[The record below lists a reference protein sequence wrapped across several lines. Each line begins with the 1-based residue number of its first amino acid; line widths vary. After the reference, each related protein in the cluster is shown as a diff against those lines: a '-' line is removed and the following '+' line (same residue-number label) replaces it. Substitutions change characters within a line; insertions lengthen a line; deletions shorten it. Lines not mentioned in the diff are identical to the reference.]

1 MEKLR
6 RPRGNRTEKKSL
18 LAIEHPRV
26 EMRNGH
32 GGSGLQRLTIN
43 FRPVFLYNCGIV
55 ADQPLPTD
63 GKAAEALGF
72 RNSRLLQK
80 RQAAT
85 ARPHEDKLRKVRP
98 DLTCR

>member
-1 MEKLR
+1 
-6 RPRGNRTEKKSL
+6 
-18 LAIEHPRV
+18 
-26 EMRNGH
+26 
-32 GGSGLQRLTIN
+32 
-43 FRPVFLYNCGIV
+43 
-55 ADQPLPTD
+55 LPTD